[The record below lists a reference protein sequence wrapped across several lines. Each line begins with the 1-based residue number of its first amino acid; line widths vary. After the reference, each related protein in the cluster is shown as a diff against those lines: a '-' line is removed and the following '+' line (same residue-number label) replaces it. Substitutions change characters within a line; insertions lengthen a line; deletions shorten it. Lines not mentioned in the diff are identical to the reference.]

1 MLDEVHRHCKM
12 WRVELN
18 QKKTKVVVFGKRG
31 VGGVSLRCGDMAI
44 DEAAEYIYLGLIFEK
59 RGWKKQREKML
70 RTARRAAAIAWGMVV
85 QVGGMTTKGKS
96 NIYNALVRP
105 HLEYGAEIL
114 ATEHGLGWEE
124 GEELQRWVGKRILG
138 SGKHLANEAVQG
150 ELGWMSLRGRRVMLR
165 LSFWGKVLNMEKQ
178 RWVRRVYEA
187 SRAKH
192 VGGAKAIGRA

>member
-1 MLDEVHRHCKM
+1 
-12 WRVELN
+12 
-18 QKKTKVVVFGKRG
+18 
-31 VGGVSLRCGDMAI
+31 
-44 DEAAEYIYLGLIFEK
+44 
-59 RGWKKQREKML
+59 ML

-105 HLEYGAEIL
+105 HLEYCAEIL
-114 ATEHGLGWEE
+114 ATEQGLGWEE

-192 VGGAKAIGRA
+192 VGGAKGNWASLTHE